1 MRHFNV
7 ILDLLYRR
15 DTMKTTP
22 PATFRELYRRAI
34 PALWTSRA
42 MVKISSAHLMDAEKI
57 IGNPRLD
64 EISTDMIDHYKNK
77 ISFGVSP
84 ATVNRKLSSMHK
96 LLKYAHD
103 RDWLAK
109 MPMFSWNKEDNER
122 VRWLSKEEE
131 LQLLSMLPKDVS
143 VFCELLLQTGMR
155 RSELLN
161 LTPDNVDG
169 SYIRLWKTKTGK
181 PRSVPMSQ
189 RAQVLIKD
197 FLSNKPDVT
206 RIHKE
211 WLKAKKAMGLEND
224 KNFVLHILR
233 HTTATRMLD
242 TTGNIAVV
250 QRMLGHS
257 KITTT
262 MRYAHIADDK
272 LLEAV
277 QATSEKHNCLA

>member
-1 MRHFNV
+1 
-7 ILDLLYRR
+7 
-15 DTMKTTP
+15 MKTNQPKTY
-22 PATFRELYRRAI
+22 RELYRRAI
-34 PALWTSRA
+34 PLLWTTPN
-42 MVKISSAHLMDAEKI
+42 MLKLSSAYLMDAEEI
-57 IGNPRLD
+57 IGNPNLED
-64 EISTDMIDHYKNK
+64 ITTDTIDLYKSK
-77 ISFGVSP
+77 VSVGLSP
-84 ATVNRKLSSMHK
+84 ATVNRKLSAMHK

-103 RDWLAK
+103 RDWLPK

-131 LQLLSMLPKDVS
+131 LQLLSLLPKDVS

-161 LTPDNVDG
+161 LTGDNVDG
-169 SYIRLWKTKTGK
+169 NYIRLWKTKNGK

-189 RAQVLIKD
+189 RAQLLIKD
-197 FLSNKPDVT
+197 FLGNKPDVV

-250 QRMLGHS
+250 QKMLGHA